1 MDLPFWLGDLC
12 VDHGARGWVVQLAP
26 RVVKDASV
34 DPLLH
39 NDHRKLGPDEER

>member
-1 MDLPFWLGDLC
+1 MDSPLGFGDLC
-12 VDHGARGWVVQLAP
+12 VNHGARGWVVQAP

-39 NDHRKLGPDEER
+39 HDH